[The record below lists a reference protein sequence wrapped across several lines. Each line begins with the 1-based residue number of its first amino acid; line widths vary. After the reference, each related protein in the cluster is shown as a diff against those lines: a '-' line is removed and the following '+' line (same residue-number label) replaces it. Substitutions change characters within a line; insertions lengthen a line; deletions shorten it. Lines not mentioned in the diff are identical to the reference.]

1 MNRLNLV
8 EYNGQSTQYEYDA
21 NGNQI
26 KMIHS
31 NGMKSS
37 YTFDGRNLLTGIINT
52 SPDGTSKK
60 YYYNYDAEG
69 LLTEKK
75 EPKGTTAY
83 IYNGNKQLVSMT
95 EPGGRETSY
104 IYDKVGNRKSQKVQN
119 GSDITEIS
127 YTYNSQNRL
136 TATVEKTADSVIS
149 TAYHYDANGNQTSVV
164 ETNSAA
170 GTTKTDSYTYDELN
184 QLTHIEGSDGST
196 ADYTYY
202 ATGLRASKNVN
213 GSTAVFTYDGTKL
226 LTEQTGNAVR
236 TNIYGTNMIATAG
249 ADVLYYQYNNHGDVI
264 SVLDQD
270 GTVKNEYDY
279 DAFGNAIT
287 EKETV
292 SNPYRYAGY
301 YQDSESG
308 LYYLQSRYYN
318 PRTARFL
325 TEDTASG
332 KYTDPLSLNKYTYCH
347 NQPVTGYDPDGH
359 FLHIVAGAAIG
370 ALVSGGISYASQ
382 AIKNKSFT
390 NGIDWKQ
397 VAGNAAEGA
406 VTGAIGAATGGTS
419 LAASAATNVAKTG
432 FKAVAKNAAKKV
444 AVNVATNIAGNTA
457 NQLIS
462 KGGKDFSIKEA
473 AIAGASGII
482 DVAGDLGSDAIK
494 KTGSKVV
501 SKVID
506 TAGDKAS
513 SMAAKKAGA
522 KATQKALESSASA
535 GITSNGLDAV
545 SKKVVETTSD
555 SAALYVNK
563 ATKKLSDAR
572 IGTGYTRGGMKRATK
587 EWREKYGPAAIR
599 KHHLIP
605 QQLLKNEKFVRQM
618 EKNGVSDVKDYI
630 NKQISVISNAQHKEI
645 HAAGW
650 NSDWNIWVD
659 YNEDF
664 TLKDLQNNIS
674 TMMKKNNIPKNSRGI
689 ETY

>member
-1 MNRLNLV
+1 
-8 EYNGQSTQYEYDA
+8 
-21 NGNQI
+21 
-26 KMIHS
+26 
-31 NGMKSS
+31 
-37 YTFDGRNLLTGIINT
+37 
-52 SPDGTSKK
+52 
-60 YYYNYDAEG
+60 
-69 LLTEKK
+69 
-75 EPKGTTAY
+75 
-83 IYNGNKQLVSMT
+83 
-95 EPGGRETSY
+95 
-104 IYDKVGNRKSQKVQN
+104 
-119 GSDITEIS
+119 
-127 YTYNSQNRL
+127 
-136 TATVEKTADSVIS
+136 
-149 TAYHYDANGNQTSVV
+149 
-164 ETNSAA
+164 
-170 GTTKTDSYTYDELN
+170 
-184 QLTHIEGSDGST
+184 
-196 ADYTYY
+196 
-202 ATGLRASKNVN
+202 
-213 GSTAVFTYDGTKL
+213 
-226 LTEQTGNAVR
+226 
-236 TNIYGTNMIATAG
+236 MIATAG

-318 PRTARFL
+318 PGTARFL

-390 NGIDWKQ
+390 KGINWKQ

-419 LAASAATNVAKTG
+419 IAASAATNVVKTG
-432 FKAVAKNAAKKV
+432 FKSVAKNAAKKV
-444 AVNVATNIAGNTA
+444 VVNVATNVAGNTA
-457 NQLIS
+457 NQLVS
-462 KGGKDFSIKEA
+462 KGGKNFSFKEA

-494 KTGSKVV
+494 RTGSKVV

-506 TAGDKAS
+506 TAGDKAG
-513 SMAAKKAGA
+513 SMAATKAGA

-555 SAALYVNK
+555 SAVSYVNK
-563 ATKKLSDAR
+563 ATKKFSDAR

-587 EWREKYGPAAIR
+587 EWREKYGPAAMR

-630 NKQISVISNAQHKEI
+630 NKQIVVISNAQHKDI

-650 NSDWNIWVD
+650 NSDWNNWVD

-664 TLKDLQNNIS
+664 TLKDIQNNIS
-674 TMMKKNNIPKNSRGI
+674 IMMKKNNIPKNSRGI